1 MILFVEIPRLFKA
14 FTSLLDDS
22 LLKVS
27 NVAIIIAIGKE
38 RTRKLGSLRKNTCN
52 ANFKESPDSTI
63 FRTKSNITP
72 TERDTTVRAETAK
85 RKVGNSSLK
94 SHLSRIGIDLHLEII
109 KLENLFNNG

>member
-1 MILFVEIPRLFKA
+1 MIDVIKRPRINEEIIILFVEIPRLFRA

-27 NVAIIIAIGKE
+27 KVAISIAMGKE
-38 RTRKLGSLRKNTCN
+38 RTRKLGNLRKKTCN

-85 RKVGNSSLK
+85 RKVGNSS
-94 SHLSRIGIDLHLEII
+94 
-109 KLENLFNNG
+109 